1 MTRYLLLIPF
11 FIVIILSSVATVNLK
26 HEARSRFVEL
36 RELQREQDRMEVVW
50 GQLQLEQSTWAT
62 HDRIRTVAS
71 EELDLYM
78 PSGDAVVLVHTK

>member
-1 MTRYLLLIPF
+1 MTSYLLLIPL
-11 FIVIILSSVATVNLK
+11 FIVIILSSVATVILK
-26 HEARSRFVEL
+26 HEARSRFMEL

-78 PSGDAVVLVHTK
+78 PSGDAVVLVYTK